1 MKEQKYWILDRIE
14 TIVTIIKIIIE
25 IIEKKIQ
32 TLIINMIK
40 KNIEIKLI
48 RNPIMVNSDNP
59 IYQDSYLR
67 RMNKN

>member
-48 RNPIMVNSDNP
+48 RNPIIVNSDNR
-59 IYQDSYLR
+59 IYQDSYLL